1 MSGRRRDLII
11 GAVTVALF
19 ALVLAVVI
27 PNQIRVPGNIAIAAL
42 SPAFW
47 PTTVAWMGLVLGGVI
62 GARGLLGR
70 STDEPDEPA
79 PPEGGQLES
88 WRSLG
93 AIGLMFV
100 YFGLLRL
107 LGVVV
112 PSVIVIP
119 ALAYLFG
126 ERRPGILLPVAVILP
141 IALYYFFTRVA
152 NIPLPLGA
160 FEQLLY

>member
-11 GAVTVALF
+11 GSVTLALF
-19 ALVLAVVI
+19 AFVLVAVI
-27 PNQIRVPGNIAIAAL
+27 PYQIRVPGNIAIAAL

-47 PTTVAWMGLVLGGVI
+47 PTTIAWMGIVLGVLI
-62 GARGLLGR
+62 GARGLLGLGA
-70 STDEPDEPA
+70 DEPA
-79 PPEGGQLES
+79 PAGGEQVGG
-88 WRSLG
+88 WRSFA
-93 AIGLMFV
+93 AIALMFGYV
-100 YFGLLRL
+100 GLLQW

-112 PSVIVIP
+112 PSIVIIP

-126 ERRPGILLPVAVILP
+126 ERRLGLVLPTAVILP

-160 FEQLLY
+160 FEQLLF